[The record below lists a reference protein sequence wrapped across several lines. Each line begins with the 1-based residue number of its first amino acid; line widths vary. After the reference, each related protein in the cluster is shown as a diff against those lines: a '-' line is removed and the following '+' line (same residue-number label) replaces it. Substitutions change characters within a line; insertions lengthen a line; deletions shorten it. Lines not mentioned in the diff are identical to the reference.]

1 MLFWGIMYVA
11 LIAAVLFVLYSIY
24 KVIWYSVKVL
34 VLFGK
39 VSKLARVGATV
50 QWLRHPLK
58 ILFGQ
63 NGVPDF
69 TVGMAGK
76 TYEVSVLSFISTHS
90 RWNIEKTRTRYLFEV
105 RKYNKILYNVYNNSG
120 TEPELS
126 KKYRRETRLY
136 RKELYVSPI
145 SEAYDKQIWLVFPKP
160 RLLTYTDT
168 NWEYLTAGDTVGG
181 HEIMYAKDF
190 FGFFQREP
198 QPRKSIN

>member
-24 KVIWYSVKVL
+24 KVIWYIVKIL

-39 VSKLARVGATV
+39 VSKLARGGVTV

-58 ILFGQ
+58 IIFGQ
-63 NGVPDF
+63 KGVPIF
-69 TVGMAGK
+69 TVGMSEK
-76 TYEVSVLSFISTHS
+76 NYEVSILSFISTHS

-126 KKYRRETRLY
+126 KEYRRETRLY

-145 SEAYDKQIWLVFPKP
+145 SEAYEKQIWLVFPKP

-168 NWEYLTAGDTVGG
+168 GWEYLIAGSVVGG

-190 FGFFQREP
+190 FEFI
-198 QPRKSIN
+198 S

>member
-24 KVIWYSVKVL
+24 KVIWYIVKIL

-39 VSKLARVGATV
+39 VSKLARGGVTV

-58 ILFGQ
+58 IIFGQ
-63 NGVPDF
+63 KGVPIF
-69 TVGMAGK
+69 TVGMSGK
-76 TYEVSVLSFISTHS
+76 NYEVSVLSFISTHS

-126 KKYRRETRLY
+126 KEYRRETRLY

-145 SEAYDKQIWLVFPKP
+145 SEAYEKQIWLVFPKP

-168 NWEYLTAGDTVGG
+168 GWEYLIAGSVVGG

-190 FGFFQREP
+190 FEFI
-198 QPRKSIN
+198 S

>member
-24 KVIWYSVKVL
+24 KVIWYIVKIL

-39 VSKLARVGATV
+39 VSKLARGGVTV

-58 ILFGQ
+58 IIFGQ
-63 NGVPDF
+63 KGVPIF
-69 TVGMAGK
+69 AVGMSGK
-76 TYEVSVLSFISTHS
+76 NYEVSVLSFISTHS

-126 KKYRRETRLY
+126 KEYRRETRLY

-145 SEAYDKQIWLVFPKP
+145 SEAYEKQIWLVFPKP

-168 NWEYLTAGDTVGG
+168 GWEYLIAGSVVGG

-190 FGFFQREP
+190 FEFI
-198 QPRKSIN
+198 S

>member
-24 KVIWYSVKVL
+24 KVIWYIVKIL

-39 VSKLARVGATV
+39 VSKLARGGVTV

-58 ILFGQ
+58 IIFGQ
-63 NGVPDF
+63 KGVPIF
-69 TVGMAGK
+69 TVGMSGK
-76 TYEVSVLSFISTHS
+76 NYEVSVLSFISTHS

-126 KKYRRETRLY
+126 KEYRRETRLY

-145 SEAYDKQIWLVFPKP
+145 SEAYEKQIWLVFPKP

-168 NWEYLTAGDTVGG
+168 GWEYLIAGSVVGG
-181 HEIMYAKDF
+181 HEIMCAKDF
-190 FGFFQREP
+190 FEFI
-198 QPRKSIN
+198 S

>member
-24 KVIWYSVKVL
+24 KVIWYIVKIL

-39 VSKLARVGATV
+39 VSKLARGGVTV

-58 ILFGQ
+58 IIFGQ
-63 NGVPDF
+63 KGVPIF
-69 TVGMAGK
+69 TVGMSGK
-76 TYEVSVLSFISTHS
+76 NYEVSVLSFISTHS

-126 KKYRRETRLY
+126 KEYRRETRLY

-145 SEAYDKQIWLVFPKP
+145 SEAYEKQIWLVFPKP

-168 NWEYLTAGDTVGG
+168 GWEYLIAGSVVGG

-190 FGFFQREP
+190 FELYLDKST
-198 QPRKSIN
+198 PRTID

>member
-24 KVIWYSVKVL
+24 KVIWYIVKIL

-39 VSKLARVGATV
+39 VSKLARGGVTV

-58 ILFGQ
+58 IIFGQ
-63 NGVPDF
+63 KGVPIF
-69 TVGMAGK
+69 TVGMSGK
-76 TYEVSVLSFISTHS
+76 NYEVSILSFISTHS

-126 KKYRRETRLY
+126 KEYRRETRLY

-145 SEAYDKQIWLVFPKP
+145 SEAYEKQIWLVFPKP

-168 NWEYLTAGDTVGG
+168 GWEYLIAGSVVGG

-190 FGFFQREP
+190 FEFI
-198 QPRKSIN
+198 S

>member
-24 KVIWYSVKVL
+24 KVIWYIVKIL

-39 VSKLARVGATV
+39 VSKLARGGVTV

-58 ILFGQ
+58 IIFGQ
-63 NGVPDF
+63 KGVPNF
-69 TVGMAGK
+69 TVGMSGK
-76 TYEVSVLSFISTHS
+76 NYEVSVLSFISTHS

-126 KKYRRETRLY
+126 KEYRRETRLY

-145 SEAYDKQIWLVFPKP
+145 SEAYENQIWLVFPKP

-168 NWEYLTAGDTVGG
+168 GWEYLIAGSVVGG

-190 FGFFQREP
+190 FEFI
-198 QPRKSIN
+198 S

>member
-24 KVIWYSVKVL
+24 KVIWYIVKIL

-39 VSKLARVGATV
+39 VSKLARGGVTV

-58 ILFGQ
+58 IIFGQ
-63 NGVPDF
+63 KGVPIF
-69 TVGMAGK
+69 TVGMSGK
-76 TYEVSVLSFISTHS
+76 NYEVSVLSFISTHS

-126 KKYRRETRLY
+126 KEYRRETRLY

-145 SEAYDKQIWLVFPKP
+145 SEAYEKQIWLVFPKP

-168 NWEYLTAGDTVGG
+168 GWEYLIAGSVVGG

-190 FGFFQREP
+190 FEFT
-198 QPRKSIN
+198 S

>member
-24 KVIWYSVKVL
+24 KVIWYIVKIL

-39 VSKLARVGATV
+39 VSKLARGGVTV

-58 ILFGQ
+58 IIFGQ
-63 NGVPDF
+63 KGVPNF
-69 TVGMAGK
+69 TVGMSGK
-76 TYEVSVLSFISTHS
+76 NYEVSVLSFISTHS

-126 KKYRRETRLY
+126 KEYRRETRLY

-145 SEAYDKQIWLVFPKP
+145 SEAYEKQIWLVFPKP

-168 NWEYLTAGDTVGG
+168 GWEYLIAGSVVGG

-190 FGFFQREP
+190 FEFI
-198 QPRKSIN
+198 S

>member
-24 KVIWYSVKVL
+24 KVIWYIVKIL

-39 VSKLARVGATV
+39 VSKLARGGVTV

-58 ILFGQ
+58 IIFGQ
-63 NGVPDF
+63 KGVPIF
-69 TVGMAGK
+69 AVGMSGK
-76 TYEVSVLSFISTHS
+76 NYEVSVLSFISTHS

-126 KKYRRETRLY
+126 KEYRRETRLY

-145 SEAYDKQIWLVFPKP
+145 SEAYDKQMWLVYPKP

-168 NWEYLTAGDTVGG
+168 NWEYLIAGNIVGG

-190 FGFFQREP
+190 FEFI
-198 QPRKSIN
+198 S

>member
-24 KVIWYSVKVL
+24 KVIWYIAKIL

-39 VSKLARVGATV
+39 VSKLARGGVTV

-58 ILFGQ
+58 IIFGQ
-63 NGVPDF
+63 KGVPIF
-69 TVGMAGK
+69 TVGMSGK
-76 TYEVSVLSFISTHS
+76 NYEVSVLSFISTHS

-105 RKYNKILYNVYNNSG
+105 RKYNKIIYNVYNNSG

-126 KKYRRETRLY
+126 KEYRRETRLY

-145 SEAYDKQIWLVFPKP
+145 SEAYEKQIWLVFPKP

-168 NWEYLTAGDTVGG
+168 GWEYLIAGSVVGG

-190 FGFFQREP
+190 FEFI
-198 QPRKSIN
+198 S

>member
-24 KVIWYSVKVL
+24 KVIWYIVKIL

-39 VSKLARVGATV
+39 VSKLAHGGVTV

-58 ILFGQ
+58 IIFGQ
-63 NGVPDF
+63 KGVPNF
-69 TVGMAGK
+69 TVGMSGK
-76 TYEVSVLSFISTHS
+76 NYEVSVLSFISTHS

-126 KKYRRETRLY
+126 KEYRRETRLY

-145 SEAYDKQIWLVFPKP
+145 SEAYEKQIWLVFPKP

-168 NWEYLTAGDTVGG
+168 GWEYLIAGSVVGG

-190 FGFFQREP
+190 FEFI
-198 QPRKSIN
+198 S

>member
-24 KVIWYSVKVL
+24 KVIWYIVKIL

-39 VSKLARVGATV
+39 VSKLARGGVTV

-58 ILFGQ
+58 IIFGQ
-63 NGVPDF
+63 KGVPIF
-69 TVGMAGK
+69 TVGMSGK
-76 TYEVSVLSFISTHS
+76 NYEDSVLSFISTHS

-126 KKYRRETRLY
+126 KEYRRETRLY

-145 SEAYDKQIWLVFPKP
+145 SEAYDKQMWLVYPKP

-168 NWEYLTAGDTVGG
+168 GWEYLIAGNIVGG

-190 FGFFQREP
+190 FEFI
-198 QPRKSIN
+198 S

>member
-24 KVIWYSVKVL
+24 KVIWYIAKIL

-39 VSKLARVGATV
+39 VSKLARGGVTV

-58 ILFGQ
+58 IIFGQ
-63 NGVPDF
+63 KGVPNF
-69 TVGMAGK
+69 TVGMSGK
-76 TYEVSVLSFISTHS
+76 NYEVSVLSFISTHS

-105 RKYNKILYNVYNNSG
+105 RKYNKIIYNVYNNSG

-126 KKYRRETRLY
+126 KEYRRETRLY
-136 RKELYVSPI
+136 RKELYVLPI
-145 SEAYDKQIWLVFPKP
+145 SEAYEKQIWLVFPKP

-168 NWEYLTAGDTVGG
+168 GWEYLIAGSVVGG

-190 FGFFQREP
+190 FEFI
-198 QPRKSIN
+198 S

>member
-24 KVIWYSVKVL
+24 KVSWYIVKIL

-39 VSKLARVGATV
+39 VSKLARGGVTV

-58 ILFGQ
+58 IIFGQ
-63 NGVPDF
+63 KGVPIF
-69 TVGMAGK
+69 TVGMSGK
-76 TYEVSVLSFISTHS
+76 NYEVSVLSFISTHS

-105 RKYNKILYNVYNNSG
+105 RKYNKTLYNVYNNSG

-126 KKYRRETRLY
+126 KEYRRETRLY

-145 SEAYDKQIWLVFPKP
+145 SEAYDKQMWLVYPKP

-168 NWEYLTAGDTVGG
+168 NWEYLIAGNIVGG

-190 FGFFQREP
+190 FEFI
-198 QPRKSIN
+198 S

>member
-24 KVIWYSVKVL
+24 KVIWYIVKIL

-39 VSKLARVGATV
+39 VSKLARGGVTV

-58 ILFGQ
+58 IIFGQ
-63 NGVPDF
+63 KGVPIF
-69 TVGMAGK
+69 TVGMSGK
-76 TYEVSVLSFISTHS
+76 NYEVSVLSFISTHS

-126 KKYRRETRLY
+126 KEYRRETRLY

-145 SEAYDKQIWLVFPKP
+145 SEAYEKQIWLVFPKP

-168 NWEYLTAGDTVGG
+168 GWEYLIVGSVVGG

-190 FGFFQREP
+190 FEFI
-198 QPRKSIN
+198 S

>member
-1 MLFWGIMYVA
+1 MTPCVMLFWGIIYVA

-24 KVIWYSVKVL
+24 KVIWYIAKIL
-34 VLFGK
+34 VLLGK
-39 VSKLARVGATV
+39 VSKLARGGVTV

-58 ILFGQ
+58 IIFGQ
-63 NGVPDF
+63 KGVPIF
-69 TVGMAGK
+69 TVGMSGK
-76 TYEVSVLSFISTHS
+76 NYEVSVLSFISTHS

-126 KKYRRETRLY
+126 KEYRRETRLY

-145 SEAYDKQIWLVFPKP
+145 SEAYDKQMWLVYPKP

-168 NWEYLTAGDTVGG
+168 GWEYLIAGNIVGG

-190 FGFFQREP
+190 FEFI
-198 QPRKSIN
+198 S

>member
-24 KVIWYSVKVL
+24 KVIWYIVKIL

-39 VSKLARVGATV
+39 VSKLARGGVTV

-58 ILFGQ
+58 IIFGQ
-63 NGVPDF
+63 KGVPIF
-69 TVGMAGK
+69 TVGMSGK
-76 TYEVSVLSFISTHS
+76 NYEVSVLSFISTHS

-126 KKYRRETRLY
+126 KEYRRETRLY

-145 SEAYDKQIWLVFPKP
+145 SEAYEKQIWLVSPKP

-168 NWEYLTAGDTVGG
+168 GWEYLIAGSVVGG

-190 FGFFQREP
+190 FELFFKEK
-198 QPRKSIN
+198 KS

>member
-24 KVIWYSVKVL
+24 KVIWYIVKIL

-39 VSKLARVGATV
+39 VSKLARGGVTV

-58 ILFGQ
+58 IIFGQ
-63 NGVPDF
+63 KGVPIF
-69 TVGMAGK
+69 AVGMSGK
-76 TYEVSVLSFISTHS
+76 NYEVSVLSFISTHS

-126 KKYRRETRLY
+126 KEYRRETRLY

-145 SEAYDKQIWLVFPKP
+145 SEAYDKQMWLVYPKP

-168 NWEYLTAGDTVGG
+168 GWECLIAGSVVGG

-190 FGFFQREP
+190 FGFI
-198 QPRKSIN
+198 S

>member
-24 KVIWYSVKVL
+24 KVIWYIVKIL
-34 VLFGK
+34 VLLGK
-39 VSKLARVGATV
+39 VSKLARGGVTV

-58 ILFGQ
+58 IIFGQ
-63 NGVPDF
+63 KGVPIF
-69 TVGMAGK
+69 TVGMSEK
-76 TYEVSVLSFISTHS
+76 NYEVSILSFISTHS

-126 KKYRRETRLY
+126 KEYRRETRLY

-145 SEAYDKQIWLVFPKP
+145 SEAYEKQIWLVFPKP

-168 NWEYLTAGDTVGG
+168 GWEYLIAGSVVGG

-190 FGFFQREP
+190 FEFI
-198 QPRKSIN
+198 S

>member
-24 KVIWYSVKVL
+24 KVIWYIVKIL

-39 VSKLARVGATV
+39 VSKLARGGATV

-58 ILFGQ
+58 IIFGQ
-63 NGVPDF
+63 KGVPNF
-69 TVGMAGK
+69 TVGMSGK
-76 TYEVSVLSFISTHS
+76 NYEVSVLSFISTHS

-126 KKYRRETRLY
+126 KEYRRETRLY

-145 SEAYDKQIWLVFPKP
+145 SEAYEKQIWLVFPKP

-168 NWEYLTAGDTVGG
+168 GWEYLIAGSVVGG

-190 FGFFQREP
+190 FEFI
-198 QPRKSIN
+198 S

>member
-24 KVIWYSVKVL
+24 KVIWYIVKIL

-39 VSKLARVGATV
+39 VSKLARGGVTV

-58 ILFGQ
+58 IIFGQ
-63 NGVPDF
+63 KGVPIF
-69 TVGMAGK
+69 TVGMSGK
-76 TYEVSVLSFISTHS
+76 NYEVSILSFISTNS

-126 KKYRRETRLY
+126 KEYRRETRLY

-145 SEAYDKQIWLVFPKP
+145 SEAYDKQMWLVYPKP

-168 NWEYLTAGDTVGG
+168 GWEYLIAGSVVGG

-190 FGFFQREP
+190 FEFI
-198 QPRKSIN
+198 S

>member
-24 KVIWYSVKVL
+24 KVIWYIVKIL

-39 VSKLARVGATV
+39 VSKLARGGVTV

-58 ILFGQ
+58 IIFGQ
-63 NGVPDF
+63 KGVPIF
-69 TVGMAGK
+69 AVGMSGK
-76 TYEVSVLSFISTHS
+76 NYEVSVLSFISTHS

-126 KKYRRETRLY
+126 KEYRRETRLY

-145 SEAYDKQIWLVFPKP
+145 SEAYDKQMWLVYPKP

-168 NWEYLTAGDTVGG
+168 NWEYLIAGSVVGG

-190 FGFFQREP
+190 FEFI
-198 QPRKSIN
+198 S

>member
-1 MLFWGIMYVA
+1 MLLWGIMYVA

-24 KVIWYSVKVL
+24 KVIWYIVKIL

-39 VSKLARVGATV
+39 VSKLARGGVTV

-58 ILFGQ
+58 IIFGQ
-63 NGVPDF
+63 KGVPIF
-69 TVGMAGK
+69 TVGMSEK
-76 TYEVSVLSFISTHS
+76 NYEVSILSFISTHS

-126 KKYRRETRLY
+126 KEYRRETRLY

-145 SEAYDKQIWLVFPKP
+145 SEAYEKQIWLVFPKP

-168 NWEYLTAGDTVGG
+168 GWEYLIAGSVVGG
-181 HEIMYAKDF
+181 HKIMYAKDF
-190 FGFFQREP
+190 FEFI
-198 QPRKSIN
+198 S

>member
-24 KVIWYSVKVL
+24 KVIWYIVKIL

-39 VSKLARVGATV
+39 VSKLARGGVTV

-58 ILFGQ
+58 IIFGQ
-63 NGVPDF
+63 KGVPIF
-69 TVGMAGK
+69 TVGMSGK
-76 TYEVSVLSFISTHS
+76 NYEVSVLSFISTHS

-126 KKYRRETRLY
+126 KEYRRETRLY

-145 SEAYDKQIWLVFPKP
+145 SEAYEKQIWLVFPKP

-168 NWEYLTAGDTVGG
+168 GWEYLIAGNIVGG

-190 FGFFQREP
+190 FEFI
-198 QPRKSIN
+198 S

>member
-24 KVIWYSVKVL
+24 KVIWYIVKIL

-39 VSKLARVGATV
+39 VSKLARGGVTV

-58 ILFGQ
+58 IIFGQ
-63 NGVPDF
+63 KGVPIF
-69 TVGMAGK
+69 TVGMSGK
-76 TYEVSVLSFISTHS
+76 NYEVSILSFISTHS

-126 KKYRRETRLY
+126 KEYRRETRLY

-145 SEAYDKQIWLVFPKP
+145 SEAYDKQMWLVYPKP

-168 NWEYLTAGDTVGG
+168 NWEYLIAGNIVGG

-190 FGFFQREP
+190 FEFI
-198 QPRKSIN
+198 S

>member
-1 MLFWGIMYVA
+1 M
-11 LIAAVLFVLYSIY
+11 
-24 KVIWYSVKVL
+24 
-34 VLFGK
+34 LFGK
-39 VSKLARVGATV
+39 VSKLARGGVTV

-58 ILFGQ
+58 IIFGQ
-63 NGVPDF
+63 KGVPIF
-69 TVGMAGK
+69 AVGMSGK
-76 TYEVSVLSFISTHS
+76 NYEVSVLSFISTHS

-126 KKYRRETRLY
+126 KEYRRETRLY

-145 SEAYDKQIWLVFPKP
+145 SEAYDKQMWLVYPKP

-168 NWEYLTAGDTVGG
+168 GWECLIAGSVVGG

-190 FGFFQREP
+190 FEFI
-198 QPRKSIN
+198 S

>member
-24 KVIWYSVKVL
+24 KVIWYIVKIL

-39 VSKLARVGATV
+39 VSKLARGGVTV

-58 ILFGQ
+58 IIFGQ
-63 NGVPDF
+63 KGVPIF
-69 TVGMAGK
+69 AVGMSGK
-76 TYEVSVLSFISTHS
+76 NYEVSVLSFISTHS

-126 KKYRRETRLY
+126 KEYRRETRLY

-145 SEAYDKQIWLVFPKP
+145 SEAYENQIWLVFPKP

-168 NWEYLTAGDTVGG
+168 GWEYLIAGSVVGG

-190 FGFFQREP
+190 FEFI
-198 QPRKSIN
+198 S

>member
-24 KVIWYSVKVL
+24 KVIWYIVKIL

-39 VSKLARVGATV
+39 VSKLARGGVTV

-58 ILFGQ
+58 IIFGQ
-63 NGVPDF
+63 KGVPIF
-69 TVGMAGK
+69 TVGMSGK
-76 TYEVSVLSFISTHS
+76 NYEVSVLSFISTHS

-126 KKYRRETRLY
+126 KEYRRETRLY

-145 SEAYDKQIWLVFPKP
+145 SEAYDKQMWLVYPKP

-168 NWEYLTAGDTVGG
+168 NWEYLIAGNIVGG

-190 FGFFQREP
+190 FEFI
-198 QPRKSIN
+198 S

>member
-24 KVIWYSVKVL
+24 KVIWYIVKIL

-39 VSKLARVGATV
+39 VSKLARGGVTV

-58 ILFGQ
+58 IIFGQ
-63 NGVPDF
+63 KGVPIF
-69 TVGMAGK
+69 AVGMSGK
-76 TYEVSVLSFISTHS
+76 NYEVSVLSFISTHS

-126 KKYRRETRLY
+126 KEYRRETRLY

-145 SEAYDKQIWLVFPKP
+145 SEAYEKQIWLVFPKP

-168 NWEYLTAGDTVGG
+168 GWEYLIAGSVVGG

-190 FGFFQREP
+190 FEFV
-198 QPRKSIN
+198 S

>member
-24 KVIWYSVKVL
+24 KVIWYIVKIL

-39 VSKLARVGATV
+39 VSKLARGGVTV

-58 ILFGQ
+58 IIFGQ
-63 NGVPDF
+63 KGVPIF
-69 TVGMAGK
+69 AVGMSGK
-76 TYEVSVLSFISTHS
+76 NYEVSVLSFISTHS

-126 KKYRRETRLY
+126 KEYRRETRLY

-145 SEAYDKQIWLVFPKP
+145 SEAYDKQMWLVYPKP

-168 NWEYLTAGDTVGG
+168 GWEYLIAGSVVGG

-190 FGFFQREP
+190 FEFI
-198 QPRKSIN
+198 S

>member
-24 KVIWYSVKVL
+24 KVIWYIVKIL

-39 VSKLARVGATV
+39 VSKLARGGVTV

-58 ILFGQ
+58 IIFRQ
-63 NGVPDF
+63 KGVPIF
-69 TVGMAGK
+69 TVGMSGK
-76 TYEVSVLSFISTHS
+76 NYEVSVLSFISTHS

-126 KKYRRETRLY
+126 KEYRRETRLY

-145 SEAYDKQIWLVFPKP
+145 SEAYEKQIWLVFPKP

-168 NWEYLTAGDTVGG
+168 GWEYLIAGSVVGG

-190 FGFFQREP
+190 FEFI
-198 QPRKSIN
+198 S

>member
-24 KVIWYSVKVL
+24 KVIWYIVKIL

-39 VSKLARVGATV
+39 VSKLARGGVTV

-58 ILFGQ
+58 IIFGQ
-63 NGVPDF
+63 KGVPIF
-69 TVGMAGK
+69 TVGMSGK
-76 TYEVSVLSFISTHS
+76 NYEVSVLSFISTHS

-126 KKYRRETRLY
+126 KEYRRETRLY

-145 SEAYDKQIWLVFPKP
+145 SEAYDKQMWLVYPKP

-168 NWEYLTAGDTVGG
+168 GWECLIAGSVVGG

-190 FGFFQREP
+190 FGFI
-198 QPRKSIN
+198 S

>member
-24 KVIWYSVKVL
+24 KVIWYIVKIL

-39 VSKLARVGATV
+39 VSKLARGGVTV

-58 ILFGQ
+58 IIFGQ
-63 NGVPDF
+63 KGVPIF
-69 TVGMAGK
+69 TVDMSGK
-76 TYEVSVLSFISTHS
+76 NYEVSVLSFISTHS

-126 KKYRRETRLY
+126 KEYRRETRLY

-145 SEAYDKQIWLVFPKP
+145 SEAYEKQIWLVFPKP

-168 NWEYLTAGDTVGG
+168 GWEYLIAGSVVGG

-190 FGFFQREP
+190 FEFI
-198 QPRKSIN
+198 S

>member
-24 KVIWYSVKVL
+24 KVIWYIVKIL

-39 VSKLARVGATV
+39 VSKLARGGVTV

-58 ILFGQ
+58 IIFGQ
-63 NGVPDF
+63 KGVPIF
-69 TVGMAGK
+69 TVGMSGK
-76 TYEVSVLSFISTHS
+76 NYEVSVLSFISTHS

-105 RKYNKILYNVYNNSG
+105 RKYNKIQYNVYNNSG

-126 KKYRRETRLY
+126 KEYRRETRLY

-145 SEAYDKQIWLVFPKP
+145 SEAYEKQIWLVFPKP

-168 NWEYLTAGDTVGG
+168 GWEYLIAGSVVGG

-190 FGFFQREP
+190 FEFI
-198 QPRKSIN
+198 S

>member
-24 KVIWYSVKVL
+24 KVIWYIVKIL

-39 VSKLARVGATV
+39 VSKLARGGVTV

-58 ILFGQ
+58 IIFGQ
-63 NGVPDF
+63 KGVPIF
-69 TVGMAGK
+69 TVGMSGK
-76 TYEVSVLSFISTHS
+76 NYEVSVLSFISTHS

-126 KKYRRETRLY
+126 KEYRRETRLY

-145 SEAYDKQIWLVFPKP
+145 SEAYEKQIWLVFPKP

-168 NWEYLTAGDTVGG
+168 NWEYLIAGSVVGG

-190 FGFFQREP
+190 FG
-198 QPRKSIN
+198 